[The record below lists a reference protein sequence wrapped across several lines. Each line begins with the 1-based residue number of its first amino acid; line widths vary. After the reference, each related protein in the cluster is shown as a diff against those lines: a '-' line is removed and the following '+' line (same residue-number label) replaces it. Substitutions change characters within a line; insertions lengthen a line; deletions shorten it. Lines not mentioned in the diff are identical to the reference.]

1 MKIVKNMERMERIVI
16 KFILGIFLSSV
27 ILISCN
33 SSTEWTF
40 DRDIPLNDI
49 TPIGII
55 YENETLWLSDVKNN
69 RIVNINLR
77 GEILIEHKGFKRP
90 MNISKSGSKIYV
102 PEYATD
108 TIKVIDIDKG
118 KIAILGFSEPLDA
131 PGGVDVEGNLIAVA
145 DFFNHRVILQ
155 EGPNTTIIGEEGHED
170 GKLYYPTDVELYN
183 DKIFVADA
191 YNNRVQVFD
200 KTGNSIK
207 IIGWQENIDVAT
219 GIAVNNDRV
228 FVTDFEGNRILIYDL
243 EGNLLQILTEHFN
256 KPTDI
261 FVFEGTL
268 YVANYKGQSV
278 SVFTLD

>member
-1 MKIVKNMERMERIVI
+1 MEIVKNMERIVI
-16 KFILGIFLSSV
+16 KLILGIFLSSV

-40 DRDIPLNDI
+40 DREIPLDDI

-69 RIVNINLR
+69 RVVNINLR
-77 GEILIEHKGFKRP
+77 GEILKEHKGFQRP
-90 MNISKSGSKIYV
+90 MNISKTGSKIYV

-108 TIKVIDIDKG
+108 TIKVIDIDKD
-118 KIAILGFSEPLDA
+118 KIAILGFSETLDA

-200 KTGNSIK
+200 KTGKSIK

-219 GIAVNNDRV
+219 GIALNNKRV

-243 EGNLLQILTEHFN
+243 EGNLLQILTDRFN

-261 FVFEGTL
+261 FVFESTL

-278 SVFTLD
+278 SVFTQD

>member
-1 MKIVKNMERMERIVI
+1 MMIVKNMKRIVI
-16 KFILGIFLSSV
+16 KYILGISLSSL
-27 ILISCN
+27 IFISCN

-40 DRDIPLNDI
+40 NGEIPLDDI

-55 YENETLWLSDVKNN
+55 YENESLWLSDVKNN
-69 RIVNINLR
+69 RVVNINLK
-77 GEILIEHKGFKRP
+77 GEILKEYKGFQRP
-90 MNISKSGSKIYV
+90 MNISKSGSRIYV
-102 PEYATD
+102 PEYLTD
-108 TIKVIDIDKG
+108 AIKVIDKD
-118 KIAILGFSEPLDA
+118 KIAILGFSETLDA

-155 EGPNTTIIGEEGHED
+155 DGQNITIIGEEGHED

-200 KTGNSIK
+200 KTGKSIK

-219 GIAVNNDRV
+219 GIALNNKRV

-243 EGNLLQILTEHFN
+243 EGNLLQILTDHFN
-256 KPTDI
+256 KPGI
-261 FVFEGTL
+261 S
-268 YVANYKGQSV
+268 QS
-278 SVFTLD
+278 SSSFLFL

>member
-1 MKIVKNMERMERIVI
+1 MKIIENMERIVI
-16 KFILGIFLSSV
+16 KSILWIFLSSV

-40 DRDIPLNDI
+40 NGEIPLDDI

-55 YENETLWLSDVKNN
+55 YENESLWLSDVKNN
-69 RIVNINLR
+69 RVVNINLK
-77 GEILIEHKGFKRP
+77 GEILKEYKGFQRP
-90 MNISKSGSKIYV
+90 MNISKTGSKIYV
-102 PEYATD
+102 PEYLTD
-108 TIKVIDIDKG
+108 TIKVIDKD
-118 KIAILGFSEPLDA
+118 KIAILGFSETLDA

-155 EGPNTTIIGEEGHED
+155 DGQNITIIGEEGHED
-170 GKLYYPTDVELYN
+170 GKLFYPTDVEIYN

-200 KTGNSIK
+200 KKGNSLK

-219 GIAVNNDRV
+219 GIALNNKRV

-243 EGNLLQILTEHFN
+243 EGNLLQILTDRFN
-256 KPTDI
+256 TPTDI
-261 FVFEGTL
+261 FVFESTL

-278 SVFTLD
+278 SVFTQD